1 MTYAIRI
8 LLVVVVVELLVGS
21 SLLARRAWRA
31 VPLVPDEELND
42 PLIMPEMRAFAR
54 RADRGQA
61 LEWTQLG
68 EALLGKGFYAH
79 AEHAFREALRQQ
91 PESIP
96 AQFGLA
102 FALDRMGRMQ
112 ESSEAYRLVLTL
124 PAASDEQEITKHYA
138 LYAMGRNA
146 LRLEQANEAEEL
158 FGRDVNFAPS
168 AFQYAK
174 LLIRSGRAEEALPI
188 IETVLKD
195 VGLSLEFYFL
205 QQRAYEALGREREAF
220 LAAAMVERSA
230 YLVSMNF
237 NTTYVT
243 PMDQLTGGSRL
254 LRELADVSGDDDLIY
269 YEDDLLKIREQ
280 LGDKPIFAANAVD
293 EQLLRIAVQRQ
304 QPERVQ
310 KLTQQFRER
319 GEVNAMILD
328 AEGDA
333 LQMLGQLTEAAE
345 LWERA
350 VSLTPGRVLHRKLI
364 DYYGAR
370 EPERRDWHRARHAW
384 INGLVE
390 YRSNRLQQA
399 LKPFREAT
407 EIASDFAAPWF
418 YIGDM
423 HFHLEQPDRAI
434 PAYERCLEIQP
445 GHGRAAAKLAFL
457 QSTPEPDPTEE
468 PTENSP

>member
-8 LLVVVVVELLVGS
+8 LLVVVVVELVVGGG
-21 SLLARRAWRA
+21 LLARRAWRA
-31 VPLVPDEELND
+31 VPVVPDEELND
-42 PLIMPEMRAFAR
+42 PLIMPELREFAR

-61 LEWTQLG
+61 LEWTRLG

-79 AEHAFREALRQQ
+79 AEQAFRESLRQQ
-91 PESIP
+91 PQSIP

-102 FALDRMGRMQ
+102 FALDRLGRME

-124 PAASDEQEITKHYA
+124 PAENGEQEVTKHYA

-146 LRLEQANEAEEL
+146 LRLEQADEAEEL

-168 AFQYAK
+168 AYQYAK

-188 IETVLKD
+188 IDKILED
-195 VGLSLEFYFL
+195 VGLSLEFHFL
-205 QQRAYEALGREREAF
+205 QQRAYEALGRDREAF
-220 LAAAMVERSA
+220 RAAAMVERSA

-254 LRELADVSGDDDLIY
+254 LRELADVAGDDDLIY
-269 YEDDLLKIREQ
+269 YEDELLKIREQ

-293 EQLLRIAVQRQ
+293 EQLLRIAVKRQ
-304 QPERVQ
+304 QPERVL
-310 KLTQQFRER
+310 KLTKQFREQ
-319 GEVNAMILD
+319 GEVNGIILE

-333 LQMLGQLTEAAE
+333 LQMLGQLAEAAE

-350 VSLTPGRVLHRKLI
+350 ISLTPSRVLHSKLAE
-364 DYYGAR
+364 YYGAR
-370 EPERRDWHRARHAW
+370 DPERRDWHRARHAW
-384 INGLVE
+384 IKGLVE

-399 LKPFREAT
+399 LRPFREAT

-418 YIGDM
+418 YIGEM
-423 HFHLEQPDRAI
+423 HFHLQQPDQAI

-457 QSTPEPDPTEE
+457 QSTPDPAPSED
-468 PTENSP
+468 P